1 MGDTQAKNDRV
12 SKRGII
18 LEFRLKYHLQ
28 VNQRKRG
35 AGRPVMGETKK
46 SVINKREVYYTDLS
60 QSRIHC

>member
-18 LEFRLKYHLQ
+18 LEFRL
-28 VNQRKRG
+28 NQRKRG
-35 AGRPVMGETKK
+35 AGRPVRGETKK
-46 SVINKREVYYTDLS
+46 SMINEREVYYTDLS